1 MGAAAFPLVDT
12 RDVGAAV
19 AAVLRDPAAHAGATY
34 ALTGPSA
41 RDLRGDRRGAL
52 RPDRCTR
59 SATSRSTRR
68 PSAPG
73 LLDAGIPEWRAD
85 DLAAIASAYRAA
97 DNVVTDDLSALLG
110 RPATPFTRFLDDHR
124 ETYLA
129 GASRSHL

>member
-1 MGAAAFPLVDT
+1 MTYAEIAAALSD
-12 RDVGAAV
+12 
-19 AAVLRDPAAHAGATY
+19 
-34 ALTGPSA
+34 LTG
-41 RDLRGDRRGAL
+41 
-52 RPDRCTR
+52 
-59 SATSRSTRR
+59 
-68 PSAPG
+68 APVRYEPLDPPAFRAG

-110 RPATPFTRFLDDHR
+110 RPATALTRFLDDHR